1 MHDSVGSMSLKT
13 TDEYT
18 HLLCPSRREWLHLLF
33 ISLKIEMGIWLK
45 SDKANAPT
53 EPWWGF

>member
-13 TDEYT
+13 TDENT
-18 HLLCPSRREWLHLLF
+18 HLLCPSRGEWLHLLF

-45 SDKANAPT
+45 FGKANAPT